1 MSSALLS
8 TVKEIIQEVG
18 DPLTKYFGNIEVTNN
33 KSGRAVDVVTR
44 LDRET
49 ENLLAEKL
57 NKYDPTIGFCGEEF
71 GQRQKS
77 EKFWLVDPIDGTAHF
92 VRGIPFCTSMIALV
106 DRGEVVLSV
115 IYNFVTKELFEAEK
129 GMGTKLNGESIH
141 VSDRPLK
148 DSYIAVE
155 VDLNIDENVE
165 KFRQLRNKC
174 IVLTTINCG
183 YEYGLVA
190 SGKIEGRICIDPFGK
205 DWDYAPGSLLISE
218 AGGIIVNTGKS
229 TYDYR
234 NHNFLA
240 VNKEVYEELTEGP
253 DALF

>member
-129 GMGTKLNGESIH
+129 
-141 VSDRPLK
+141 V
-148 DSYIAVE
+148 
-155 VDLNIDENVE
+155 
-165 KFRQLRNKC
+165 
-174 IVLTTINCG
+174 
-183 YEYGLVA
+183 
-190 SGKIEGRICIDPFGK
+190 
-205 DWDYAPGSLLISE
+205 
-218 AGGIIVNTGKS
+218 
-229 TYDYR
+229 
-234 NHNFLA
+234 
-240 VNKEVYEELTEGP
+240 
-253 DALF
+253 